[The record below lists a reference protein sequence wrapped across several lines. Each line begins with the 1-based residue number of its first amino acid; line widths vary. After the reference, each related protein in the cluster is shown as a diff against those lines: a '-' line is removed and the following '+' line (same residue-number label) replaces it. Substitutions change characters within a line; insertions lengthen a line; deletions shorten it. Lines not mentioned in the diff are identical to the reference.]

1 MTSSKA
7 VIVACVAAL
16 VLAACAES
24 GPISPEPGAGPGIDE
39 PVPAE
44 PAPEEPTP
52 EASGPAVPDSGPVIP
67 SDDACSDPAGCAQHG
82 VIEPT
87 TPADPSQPSAL
98 PGRYPFWVL
107 QLNLCNSG
115 IAKCYEGGAAVPE
128 GAGVIADTAP
138 DVVTLNEVCQP
149 DVAQLATT
157 LAGVYTG
164 STVVWAFKAARN
176 RGTGGPYK
184 CKNGTD
190 YGIGLVAHIPA
201 PFNGV
206 ETYSGIYASQDPG
219 SGEERAWLCL
229 NAVGNFY
236 ACTTHLAAGNGT
248 VALNQCKDLM
258 NNIIPSVRVSGGGY
272 APTVVA
278 GDLNMKYRG
287 SPNAQSCVP
296 GGYYRKG
303 DGDVQHVIASTDLAF
318 SSSRSIGMSHTDHD
332 AWFVATTAP

>member
-16 VLAACAES
+16 AFAGCAASDSAPDE
-24 GPISPEPGAGPGIDE
+24 PGIDE
-39 PVPAE
+39 PAPADPT
-44 PAPEEPTP
+44 PAPSEDDVPP

-67 SDDACSDPAGCAQHG
+67 SDDACSDPSGCAQSG
-82 VIEPT
+82 TIAPT
-87 TPADPSQPSAL
+87 AATNPSRPSAL

-107 QLNLCNSG
+107 QMNLCNSG
-115 IAKCYEGGAAVPE
+115 IAKCYEGGASVPE
-128 GAGVIADTAP
+128 GAGVISSTAP
-138 DVVTLNEVCQP
+138 DVVTLNEVCAP

-157 LAGVYTG
+157 LAGVYPG

-176 RGTGGPYK
+176 RGTGGNYK
-184 CKNGTD
+184 CKNGQD
-190 YGIGLVAHIPA
+190 YGIGLVAHVPA

-206 ETYSGIYASQDPG
+206 QTYSGIYASQDPG

-236 ACTTHLAAGNGT
+236 ACTTHLAAGNGA

-272 APTVVA
+272 APTVIG
-278 GDLNMKYRG
+278 GDLNLKYRG

-303 DGDVQHVIASTDLAF
+303 DGDVQHILATTDLAF